1 MNLFRKKELR
11 TEQDTLSADETLL
24 KAFIGGASYIDKSS
38 AMEIPAVQAC
48 IGIISDTVSTLPIC
62 LYEEKD
68 GEVTKLTNDNRVYL
82 LNKDTGDTLCG
93 AELKKLWV
101 LDYFLGKGAYTY
113 IERDAYSNVSR
124 LFYVNEEKISIIANS
139 DPIYKDYTISVNG
152 RGYPKSDFIKIM
164 RKSKGDGKGIS
175 LISESKTALL
185 VAYNTMKFEN
195 AVVKKGGNKKGFL
208 TSQNQQSSE
217 SMKSIKAAWRKMF
230 TNSQDVEDNVCVL
243 NAGMDFKEA
252 SATSLEMQLNENK
265 KTNSDEICRLFCVP
279 PSIFSASSEGAKQA
293 LISNCIMPM
302 LNIIE
307 AALDTDLLKES
318 EKGKRYFAFDTRELT
333 RGNAMERYQAYEVG
347 LKNGFLQLPDV
358 REQEDLPPIDF
369 PYIKLGLNDV
379 FYDPETKMI
388 YTPNTNET
396 AVMGQKSKIADKMF
410 DDEGDNSE
418 KLLQNDDESDII
430 EERANPYHDPK
441 SGKFTFGRVKMSKKE
456 YTRVSHQIAS
466 DFPNVNADDGFIPY
480 ENGNYFYVFSTVEF
494 GKYNYHLRLPIEGNE
509 QLISDIYKY
518 LRENNGNE

>member
-1 MNLFRKKELR
+1 MSLFRKKESR
-11 TEQDTLSADETLL
+11 TEQGSISAGDSLL
-24 KAFIGGASYIDKSS
+24 KAFIGGASYIDKEA

-48 IGIISDTVSTLPIC
+48 IGIISDIVSTLPIC

-68 GEVTKLTNDNRVYL
+68 GEVTKLEGDNRVYL
-82 LNKDTGDTLCG
+82 LNKDTGDTVCG

-113 IERDAYSNVSR
+113 IERDAYSNVKG
-124 LFYVNEEKISIIANS
+124 LYYVDEARISVMSNS
-139 DPIYKDYTISVNG
+139 DPIYKDYMIFVNG
-152 RGYPKSDFIKIM
+152 KGYPKSDFIKIM
-164 RKSKGDGKGIS
+164 RKSRGDGKGVSI
-175 LISESKTALL
+175 INESKTALL

-208 TSQNQQSSE
+208 TSQSQQSIE
-217 SMKSIKAAWRKMF
+217 SMKSIKEAWGRMF

-265 KTNSDEICRLFCVP
+265 RTNSDEICRLFCVP
-279 PSIFSASSEGAKQA
+279 PSIFSASSDGAKQA
-293 LISNCIMPM
+293 LISNCITPM

-318 EKGKRYFAFDTRELT
+318 EKSSRYFAFDTRELT
-333 RGNAMERYQAYEVG
+333 RGNAMERYQAYAIG

-369 PYIKLGLNDV
+369 PFIKLGLNDV

-396 AVMGQKSKIADKMF
+396 AVMGQSSEIADKMF
-410 DDEGDNSE
+410 DDGEENPEKVLTNYAEGD
-418 KLLQNDDESDII
+418 KI
-430 EERANPYHDPK
+430 EERANPHHDPK
-441 SGKFTFGRVKMSKKE
+441 KK
-456 YTRVSHQIAS
+456 
-466 DFPNVNADDGFIPY
+466 
-480 ENGNYFYVFSTVEF
+480 
-494 GKYNYHLRLPIEGNE
+494 
-509 QLISDIYKY
+509 
-518 LRENNGNE
+518 